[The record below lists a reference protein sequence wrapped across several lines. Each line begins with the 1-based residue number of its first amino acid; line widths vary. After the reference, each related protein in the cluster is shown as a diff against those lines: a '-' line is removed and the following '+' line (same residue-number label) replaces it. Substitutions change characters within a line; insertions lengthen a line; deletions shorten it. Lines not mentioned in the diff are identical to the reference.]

1 MIHFRFGHPDTRA
14 SYSERLSARQR
25 SSNGGRAPS
34 EAVYKS
40 NSSLDLDHEADI
52 LQESGVVTS
61 VGQSQARREY
71 GSHGSLDMMGR
82 GMTNGGEAI
91 HFTQLAQQPN
101 SNVIIFAQ
109 LYLTCSTLLF
119 YFTQL

>member
-1 MIHFRFGHPDTRA
+1 MIYFRFGHPDTRA

-82 GMTNGGEAI
+82 GVTNGGEATNGNPLCSVLLNLLDNL
-91 HFTQLAQQPN
+91 TQL
-101 SNVIIFAQ
+101 
-109 LYLTCSTLLF
+109 YSTLLNI
-119 YFTQL
+119 T